1 MTVTAY
7 TFLFGLLG
15 SLPLGQP
22 LHLAQTMTAQP
33 ALILWGIGVGIV
45 CTVLPYFCYTW
56 GLERMESGRAAILV
70 AVEPLVG
77 AVIGMT
83 VFHESHDLLKL
94 IGIALILGA
103 IILLNL
109 KCRQE
114 A

>member
-1 MTVTAY
+1 M
-7 TFLFGLLG
+7 
-15 SLPLGQP
+15 PD
-22 LHLAQTMTAQP
+22 AQTFINQIP
-33 ALILWGIGVGIV
+33 IV
-45 CTVLPYFCYTW
+45 MQRLVF
-56 GLERMESGRAAILV
+56 AAILV
-70 AVEPLVG
+70 AVEPLGG